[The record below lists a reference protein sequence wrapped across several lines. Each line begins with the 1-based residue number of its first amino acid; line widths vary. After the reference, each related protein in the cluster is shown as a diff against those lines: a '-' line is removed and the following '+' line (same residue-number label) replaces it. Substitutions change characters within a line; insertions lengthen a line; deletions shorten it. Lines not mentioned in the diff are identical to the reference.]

1 MHSPKPPAHLALP
14 TARWW
19 EEVVDDYQL
28 EGHHLRLLQAACEAW
43 DRAQQAREILAAEG
57 VTFTDDRGNPRAH
70 PAVQIEKDARTAF
83 ARLIRELDLDTEPRP
98 QERSRPPGLRS
109 NDGRV
114 A

>member
-1 MHSPKPPAHLALP
+1 MHSPTPPAHLALP

-19 EEVVDDYQL
+19 ADVVDDYQL

-83 ARLIRELDLDTEPRP
+83 ARLIRELDLDIQAPAAAK
-98 QERSRPPGLRS
+98 RPPQLRS
-109 NDGRV
+109 MVIR
-114 A
+114 